1 MKAAASAAVFLNQHA
16 ASAPNA
22 AMGLVLAIVFFGTS
36 NALQL
41 FPKLVVR
48 RNLHSM
54 VRFRDTMD
62 TYASRVGSTSPDD
75 ETGGACDEYETVR
88 VQFNKRARGEL

>member
-1 MKAAASAAVFLNQHA
+1 
-16 ASAPNA
+16 
-22 AMGLVLAIVFFGTS
+22 
-36 NALQL
+36 
-41 FPKLVVR
+41 
-48 RNLHSM
+48 M